1 MILLFLILFY
11 KGKLPMK
18 QSESKKI
25 RKFKNLKSK
34 KLQKAGQ
41 QNEKHTKIMN
51 VLQNKSISDIDAI
64 KKCYQ
69 IFKQDDEIEFLKKT
83 FEGICVYTNN
93 NERELSLCEDL
104 AFSSM
109 TKENFT
115 GAPWCYLEEQESL
128 SS

>member
-1 MILLFLILFY
+1 
-11 KGKLPMK
+11 MK

-64 KKCYQ
+64 KK
-69 IFKQDDEIEFLKKT
+69 FKIKKT
-83 FEGICVYTNN
+83 SKGWT
-93 NERELSLCEDL
+93 
-104 AFSSM
+104 A
-109 TKENFT
+109 K
-115 GAPWCYLEEQESL
+115 
-128 SS
+128 